1 MRYDD
6 KYLDDAANLT
16 HLRKVLVELDTICDT
31 AIGQEIDYKIFDAVE
46 KDAKERLAKVEKKLY
61 DQLVQPRAGVAPTGT
76 KQKRVKHKRALARNV

>member
-31 AIGQEIDYKIFDAVE
+31 AIGQELDYDIIDSIE
-46 KDAKERLAKVEKKLY
+46 KDVKERLASVEKKLY
-61 DQLVQPRAGVAPTGT
+61 DQLVQPRADVAPTGT
-76 KQKRVKHKRALARNV
+76 KQKKAKHKRALARNV

>member
-31 AIGQEIDYKIFDAVE
+31 AIGQELDYDIIDSIE
-46 KDAKERLAKVEKKLY
+46 KDVKERLASVEKKLY
-61 DQLVQPRAGVAPTGT
+61 DHVQMWLLRVQNKRKPNT
-76 KQKRVKHKRALARNV
+76 KQLWHGTCSK